1 MFENQRYC
9 TKGITENV
17 PLLTQ
22 IIIWGLIDSM
32 KISEKDYLQVF
43 KLTAENKMQRIVHS
57 QEQPPYEKTHEF
69 RTDSPVTAKIYVI
82 DDENHTTMLLAEE
95 Y

>member
-22 IIIWGLIDSM
+22 IIIWELVDSM

-43 KLTAENKMQRIVHS
+43 KLTAENKTQRIVHS
-57 QEQPPYEKTHEF
+57 A
-69 RTDSPVTAKIYVI
+69 V
-82 DDENHTTMLLAEE
+82 
-95 Y
+95 

>member
-57 QEQPPYEKTHEF
+57 QEQPPYEKTH
-69 RTDSPVTAKIYVI
+69 
-82 DDENHTTMLLAEE
+82 
-95 Y
+95 

>member
-1 MFENQRYC
+1 MFENQHYC
-9 TKGITENV
+9 TKGIAENV

-69 RTDSPVTAKIYVI
+69 RIDSTVTAKIYVI
-82 DDENHTTMLLAEE
+82 DDETHTTMLLAEE

>member
-57 QEQPPYEKTHEF
+57 QEQPPYEKMHEF
-69 RTDSPVTAKIYVI
+69 RIDSPVTAKIYVI
-82 DDENHTTMLLAEE
+82 DDETHPTTLLAEE

>member
-69 RTDSPVTAKIYVI
+69 RIDSLVTAKIYVI
-82 DDENHTTMLLAEE
+82 DDETHTTMLLAEE

>member
-57 QEQPPYEKTHEF
+57 KEQPPYEKMHEF
-69 RTDSPVTAKIYVI
+69 RIDSPDTAKI
-82 DDENHTTMLLAEE
+82 
-95 Y
+95 

>member
-32 KISEKDYLQVF
+32 KISEKDYL
-43 KLTAENKMQRIVHS
+43 
-57 QEQPPYEKTHEF
+57 
-69 RTDSPVTAKIYVI
+69 
-82 DDENHTTMLLAEE
+82 
-95 Y
+95 

>member
-57 QEQPPYEKTHEF
+57 YEKTHEF

-82 DDENHTTMLLAEE
+82 DDETHTTMLLAEE

>member
-1 MFENQRYC
+1 MFGNQRYC

-22 IIIWGLIDSM
+22 IIIWELIDSM

-43 KLTAENKMQRIVHS
+43 KLTAENKMQRIVHL
-57 QEQPPYEKTHEF
+57 QEQPPYEKNTNSAQIRRSLRRF
-69 RTDSPVTAKIYVI
+69 
-82 DDENHTTMLLAEE
+82 M
-95 Y
+95 